1 MPSPSPDPDAA
12 YRDLLAAIRDALD
25 VPQPAAVAD
34 RQSFDWL
41 QRSRTGATLAVLDT
55 ILDDPECTVRVET
68 ATEILQER
76 IAQLPVLYRPYDPA
90 RPVGGNFGLPPTEPQ
105 VAPVPASTEAADV
118 R

>member
-1 MPSPSPDPDAA
+1 MSSTSPDQVAA

-25 VPQPAAVAD
+25 VPQPADAD

-41 QRSRTGATLAVLDT
+41 RQSRARATLAVLDT
-55 ILDDPECTVRVET
+55 ILDVPECAVRVET
-68 ATEILQER
+68 ATEILRER
-76 IAQLPVLYRPYDPA
+76 IAQLPVLYRPYEPA